1 MTLMKNFLI
10 GLLIGILACGFI
22 FVVLVLAIAR
32 FAGSFSNRPV
42 SVAEGSTLVLDL
54 EGDVPERLPADI
66 PIPILPESDTALG
79 GTGLGHLPQGGGRFA
94 H

>member
-1 MTLMKNFLI
+1 MRNFRI
-10 GLLIGILACGFI
+10 GLIVGVLLVGLTLL
-22 FVVLVLAIAR
+22 VLVFAAVR

-66 PIPILPESDTALG
+66 PIPILQNQTAALG
-79 GTGLGHLPQGGGRFA
+79 GTGLGHVPQGGGRFA